1 MKQATIGVFMI
12 LWFALAFLLPL
23 MIGAQG
29 LDGATFVG
37 SKECADCHP
46 DEYDRFMQH
55 ANKAKSDH
63 SVRLMAP
70 KLTPEELRECFECH
84 TTGYGRPGGFR
95 NFEETPDMGHVGCE
109 SCHGPGSV
117 HVVTGHPDD
126 IRGNLT
132 LDVCRPCHED
142 ERVRVINYKP
152 LLYSGA
158 H

>member
-1 MKQATIGVFMI
+1 MRKAPFGITLI
-12 LWFALAFLLPL
+12 LCFALAFLLPL

-29 LDGATFVG
+29 PTGASFVG
-37 SKECADCHP
+37 SKECSYCHP
-46 DEYDRFMQH
+46 DEYERFTEH

-70 KLTPEELRECFECH
+70 KLTSEELRECFGCH
-84 TTGYGRPGGFR
+84 TTGYGQPGGFR
-95 NFEETPDMGHVGCE
+95 SFEETPEMAHVGCE

-117 HVVTGHPDD
+117 HARTGHRDD
-126 IRGNLT
+126 IIGKMS

-142 ERVRVINYKP
+142 DRVRVINYKP